1 MRFCDLPELNHQL
14 KVLAMSKSSRSSKAD
29 NDTNNKTR
37 KILNNSSSVPSTGEV
52 TKGFK
57 EPKQDVLDAA
67 EEGRLTI
74 RSPDLSTGLVE
85 KMGQRFGATKVVNT
99 IAECMAATKTIIVK
113 GSPMEVPDFKLRLDS
128 AKLVLQYQVGNP
140 VTRSEV
146 VTHNV
151 DTMQT
156 LEGKMQKS
164 PALRRAIGKMLDRSD
179 DNIVDV
185 DDITSDKEVVEAEE
199 ALQSIPEQEE
209 TEIEAEVRVKVDSPD
224 IKTRTQ
230 LSAEEKYNR

>member
-1 MRFCDLPELNHQL
+1 
-14 KVLAMSKSSRSSKAD
+14 
-29 NDTNNKTR
+29 
-37 KILNNSSSVPSTGEV
+37 
-52 TKGFK
+52 
-57 EPKQDVLDAA
+57 
-67 EEGRLTI
+67 
-74 RSPDLSTGLVE
+74 
-85 KMGQRFGATKVVNT
+85 
-99 IAECMAATKTIIVK
+99 VK